1 MILQDKNKGAN
12 RAKKKFQK
20 TSICPFQALEVIIAL
35 CFFVHFFLNFR
46 ALRIMKIMI
55 MKIMILIM
63 IMIIKIMILLC
74 HPAQEVQVPL
84 NLNPILR
91 NLLSS
96 MAEWLKF

>member
-1 MILQDKNKGAN
+1 MK
-12 RAKKKFQK
+12 
-20 TSICPFQALEVIIAL
+20 
-35 CFFVHFFLNFR
+35 
-46 ALRIMKIMI
+46 IMIMI

-96 MAEWLKF
+96 MAEWSKF